1 MAGTGTGACPS
12 PRSRMSHTTRFSPD
26 RSRRRAMKLLMAL
39 ALASLPLPALAQAPA
54 AADTDGK
61 TAAGVQYVQPK
72 DWTATTRGPAVLFVS
87 PEKDLRAV
95 VVDVGRSEEHTSELQ
110 SLMRISYAVFCLKKK
125 NTKITN

>member
-1 MAGTGTGACPS
+1 
-12 PRSRMSHTTRFSPD
+12 
-26 RSRRRAMKLLMAL
+26 MKLLMAL

-95 VVDVGRSEEHTSELQ
+95 VVDVGAAADGAAAAAKAWSLYRSEERRVGKECVSTCRSRWSPYH
-110 SLMRISYAVFCLKKK
+110 
-125 NTKITN
+125 

>member
-1 MAGTGTGACPS
+1 
-12 PRSRMSHTTRFSPD
+12 
-26 RSRRRAMKLLMAL
+26 MKLLMAL

-95 VVDVGRSEEHTSELQ
+95 VVDVGAAADGAAAAAKAWRSEERRVGKEGVSTCSSRWSPYH
-110 SLMRISYAVFCLKKK
+110 
-125 NTKITN
+125 

>member
-61 TAAGVQYVQPK
+61 TAAGVQYVPPK
-72 DWTATTRGPAVLFVS
+72 DWTATTRDRKSVVEGKSVS
-87 PEKDLRAV
+87 GRVDLG
-95 VVDVGRSEEHTSELQ
+95 GRRNLQ
-110 SLMRISYAVFCLKKK
+110 KK
-125 NTKITN
+125 NRNRKIKEE

>member
-72 DWTATTRGPAVLFVS
+72 DWTATTR
-87 PEKDLRAV
+87 
-95 VVDVGRSEEHTSELQ
+95 SEEHTSELQ

-125 NTKITN
+125 TKTSKTI